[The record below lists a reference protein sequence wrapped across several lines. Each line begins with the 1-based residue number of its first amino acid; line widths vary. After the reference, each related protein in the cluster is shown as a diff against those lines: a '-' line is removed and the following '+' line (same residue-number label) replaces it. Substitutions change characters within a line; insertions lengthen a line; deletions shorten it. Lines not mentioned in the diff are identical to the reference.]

1 LAARRG
7 WADTTIRVGA
17 KEAGMSDSALGFF
30 DRCTKAI
37 REVDDP
43 AELQRQL
50 RNMVETEYPV
60 TRPIFEAG
68 ESMPMHEFLARY
80 QSKMCGGIVPLFYM
94 AQVVVLDSDESSV
107 TLRIGPPASSGNPKS
122 KIQNPKSNGAV
133 EA

>member
-1 LAARRG
+1 
-7 WADTTIRVGA
+7 
-17 KEAGMSDSALGFF
+17 MSDSALGFF

-80 QSKMCGGIVPLFYM
+80 QTQVCGGIVPLFYS
-94 AQVVVLDSDESSV
+94 APVVITECGLNGV
-107 TLRIGPPASSGNPKS
+107 TLRIGPALTAPKS
-122 KIQNPKSNGAV
+122 GTSNLELLNLSQPARGGG
-133 EA
+133 EG